1 MSLADTEDGCR
12 SPQLAPGGRC
22 AEPRRRV
29 DDVLPG
35 LRRRTGTHPSV
46 CDCQRQQV
54 ACTPGTRSTVLN
66 SVNEHSTSSLTDF
79 TTMSTL
85 CLCVFSA
92 SIQLLYCSNVVILVN
107 LPVHFIL
114 YSPVLYFGVLFSAS
128 ANKLHFLRLSLTH
141 KNPSNSVFDKM
152 LIRYNY
158 RHTNTTVLANNITY
172 ASRNLFTSARCSC
185 DAVYS
190 SAQ

>member
-1 MSLADTEDGCR
+1 MSVATA
-12 SPQLAPGGRC
+12 SAGRQV
-22 AEPRRRV
+22 RWTTTTS
-29 DDVLPG
+29 
-35 LRRRTGTHPSV
+35 RRRTAGPSSLDWHTSV
-46 CDCQRQQV
+46 CLWLSAPTSHPM
-54 ACTPGTRSTVLN
+54 ACTPGTRSTVFN